1 MIGHLLDK
9 WIRLEIQTDPANTK
23 NNLGTPKVTYEFL
36 KDTKAGVQ
44 FVGGTSQK
52 DDKGENAVI
61 DAIFTIR
68 YDERVNYK
76 CRVYYLGQY
85 YSIQYIEPI
94 GRKEGIRLKTI
105 MFVNE

>member
-9 WIRLEIQTDPANTK
+9 WIRIEIQGDPK
-23 NNLGTPKVTYEFL
+23 NSKNEIGTPKATYEFL

-44 FVGGTSQK
+44 FTGGTSQK

-68 YDERVNYK
+68 HDDRINYK
-76 CRVYYLGQY
+76 CRIYYLGQY
-85 YSIQYIEPI
+85 YLIQYIEPI
-94 GRKEGIRLKTI
+94 GRSEGLRLKTV